1 MVISF
6 FFPKFATRTIKTI
19 KSMLSFNKGDRVFLI
34 ETRDGE
40 IKKAEWTEVERTY
53 VDSSGWSCETVID
66 LTNNRSMFGSQGDNS
81 RSQKVVAGKVLM
93 NQIVIGC
100 FSFMSKDKD
109 ECIKLACNHLEAER
123 SFLNGD
129 IVKIRIRMEKISET
143 ISKIKK
149 LK

>member
-1 MVISF
+1 
-6 FFPKFATRTIKTI
+6 
-19 KSMLSFNKGDRVFLI
+19 MLSFSEGDKVFLI

-40 IKKAEWTEVERTY
+40 IKKAEWTEVDRTY
-53 VDSSGWSCETVID
+53 VDSSGWDCVTVID

-81 RSQKVVAGKVLM
+81 RSQKVIADKVLM

-109 ECIKLACNHLEAER
+109 ECIKLACNYLEAER

-129 IVKIRIRMEKISET
+129 IVKIQIRMEKISET
-143 ISKIKK
+143 IGKIKE

>member
-6 FFPKFATRTIKTI
+6 FFPNFVTRTIKTI
-19 KSMLSFNKGDRVFLI
+19 KSMLSFNKGDKVFLI

-53 VDSSGWSCETVID
+53 VDSSGWNCETIID
-66 LTNNRSMFGSQGDNS
+66 LTNNRSIFGSQGDNS
-81 RSQKVVAGKVLM
+81 RSQRNIADKVLM
-93 NQIVIGC
+93 NQIVIGS
-100 FSFMSKDKD
+100 FSFMSKDKE
-109 ECIKLACNHLEAER
+109 ECIKLACSYLESER

-129 IVKIRIRMEKISET
+129 IVKIQIRMEKISET
-143 ISKIKK
+143 IDKIKE